1 MKTAVAVILSC
12 LCTLSFGQVSNLPV
26 DGFGNQNELDSV
38 TVNARRTRDAR
49 EAISATLLK
58 ANPSQNFAEL
68 LQKQS
73 GIYIR
78 RRGSGVLSTPSYKG
92 LGTQQTPI
100 LINGANMQS
109 SMNGT
114 MDLSLIDAAHFTQ
127 IEIGKAGLNT
137 TGQQNIG
144 DAIQL
149 SSTSSQNGFYGGLST
164 STQKDLSANA
174 KFVTGNE
181 KWSYSVSGIATQ
193 SKNLV
198 NLSHYDLGDSAQE
211 NTDFKRAS
219 ILQTVDVKL
228 KKGTWKTSVYL
239 QKSERGVPTPF
250 FQSNNSRQADA
261 NAMVINKL
269 KMYMKYNFLV
279 EAVSQVW
286 AEQIVFNNAL
296 SNEETDS
303 RVLNVNTVL
312 SASKYFGN
320 RWIGRAGVSYD
331 AARYTSEALDGNVG
345 WRRPR
350 LFVNVK
356 KTYRTTVF
364 SLTQNT
370 MWYKEKQAYN
380 GEFQVSGDIAKKHHW
395 SSSVQRIFRLP
406 VLNELYWYMP
416 GQALGNPNL
425 KPEEGYK
432 AEFSWTRYGKALT
445 LTLNPHAGIYENWVQ
460 WSGMIVTRPENI
472 QNVMVYGA
480 IATVNHTKSLN
491 NAKLLT
497 QGNLHFVNALYMFES
512 TNDSRHEKQLIYTP
526 RFTGNLTFTLVHL
539 NYGLYTNLQAVGTNY
554 VATDNSLSIKPYQLV
569 EFGGYY
575 EWKTF
580 RLGGV
585 VSNLLDTP
593 YFSQPRTPLPGRI
606 FKLNLNY
613 KILSKKI

>member
-1 MKTAVAVILSC
+1 MKTAIAVILSC
-12 LCTLSFGQVSNLPV
+12 IYTLSFGQASDLHV
-26 DGFGNQNELDSV
+26 DGFGYQNKLDSV
-38 TVNARRTRDAR
+38 RVNARRTRDAR
-49 EAISATLLK
+49 EAISATLVK

-78 RRGSGVLSTPSYKG
+78 SRGSGVLSTPSFKG

-149 SSTSSQNGFYGGLST
+149 SSRSGQHCLYGGLST
-164 STQKDLSANA
+164 STHKDISANA

-181 KWSYSVSGIATQ
+181 KWTFNISGIATQ
-193 SKNLV
+193 SKNIV
-198 NLSHYDLGDSAQE
+198 DLSHYDLGDSAQE

-228 KKGTWKTSVYL
+228 KKGTWNNTVYL
-239 QKSERGVPTPF
+239 QKSERGVPPPF

-269 KMYMKYNFLV
+269 KIYLKYGFLV

-320 RWIGRAGVSYD
+320 RWLGKVGVSYD
-331 AARYTSEALDGNVG
+331 AASYTSEALDGNAE

-356 KTYRTTVF
+356 KNCRTTVF
-364 SLTQNT
+364 SLTQNIL
-370 MWYKEKQAYN
+370 WYKEKQAYN
-380 GEFQVSGDIAKKHHW
+380 GEFRVSGDIAKRHHCTA
-395 SSSVQRIFRLP
+395 SVQRIFRLP

-432 AEFSWTRYGKALT
+432 ADLSWTRYGKILT

-480 IATVNHTKSLN
+480 VANANHLKSFN
-491 NAKLLT
+491 NVKLMT
-497 QGNLHFVNALYMFES
+497 QVNLHWVNALYKFES
-512 TNDSRHEKQLIYTP
+512 ANDSRHEKQLIYTP
-526 RFTGNLTFTLVHL
+526 RFTGNLTFTIVHQ

-554 VATDNSLSIKPYQLV
+554 VATDNSISIKPYQLV

-575 EWKTF
+575 EWKTL
-580 RLGGV
+580 RIGGV
-585 VSNLLDTP
+585 VSNLLNIP

-606 FKLNLNY
+606 IKLNLNY